1 MSDNNVM
8 SNPNQG
14 VQTQRQKSES
24 AFNHVITNLFR
35 QYLDGRTASSLLVY
49 TGDLRDITQV
59 IEMPDEDIDK
69 LHYYTYETIQPDEKE
84 TKTKTVRVSHD
95 LPKGSR
101 NMIKVLKSFNRYM
114 SSSGEAIYY
123 DWSNITEDQFDEYR
137 LTEYDPDVK
146 TPVPIRLSSPSPQF
160 SMSTTTPTTNKFT
173 LAQQFKRSIKRDPS
187 VFVVLKNARQ
197 FKNWHRT
204 LIATAAAQD
213 LSEVLDPKYV
223 PQNVEEVELFE
234 EKQKYM
240 YQVADRILQTDRGVV
255 FVGQHEVDFDAQ
267 KVFAKTLEYYL
278 KSRTADID
286 ASDHLTYITTS
297 KFNPTTWNGTA
308 IGFISNWQEQVRN
321 YNKLVNDK
329 DERLSLNNQ

>member
-35 QYLDGRTASSLLVY
+35 QDLDGRTASSLLVY

-69 LHYYTYETIQPDEKE
+69 LNYYTYETIQPDEKE
-84 TKTKTVRVSHD
+84 TKPKTVRVSHD

-123 DWSNITEDQFDEYR
+123 DWSNITAQQFDEYR
-137 LTEYDPDVK
+137 LTEYDPNVK
-146 TPVPIRLSSPSPQF
+146 TPVPVRLNSSSPQF
-160 SMSTTTPTTNKFT
+160 FMSTITPTTNKFT
-173 LAQQFKRSIKRDPS
+173 LAQQFNKSIKRDPS

-197 FKNWHRT
+197 FKN
-204 LIATAAAQD
+204 
-213 LSEVLDPKYV
+213 
-223 PQNVEEVELFE
+223 
-234 EKQKYM
+234 
-240 YQVADRILQTDRGVV
+240 
-255 FVGQHEVDFDAQ
+255 
-267 KVFAKTLEYYL
+267 
-278 KSRTADID
+278 
-286 ASDHLTYITTS
+286 
-297 KFNPTTWNGTA
+297 
-308 IGFISNWQEQVRN
+308 
-321 YNKLVNDK
+321 
-329 DERLSLNNQ
+329 